1 VPLLIGVQIPVGDF
15 GIPMPNVSFLLEG
28 GGMIDQMKVTFSTFE
43 VVPDLIT
50 SASISKTQINP
61 AFGFGF
67 IYAPPTSPFSFGV
80 QTIFDFQQPINFT
93 VQSVPFPS
101 AFYNVSTGHQLNTT
115 VLFVM
120 TRELV
125 GIF

>member
-1 VPLLIGVQIPVGDF
+1 MPLLIGVQIPVGDF

-93 VQSVPFPS
+93 VQSVPLPS